1 MSAIQT
7 YFQDF
12 LTNIRL
18 PDSLKKAL
26 ISAHTELR
34 EQLKSDDLTKDL
46 LVESFLQGSYAIP
59 FTPPLLAVIRGR
71 SS

>member
-34 EQLKSDDLTKDL
+34 EQLKSDDITR
-46 LVESFLQGSYAIP
+46 AI
-59 FTPPLLAVIRGR
+59 
-71 SS
+71 SSHFWKITA

>member
-18 PDSLKKAL
+18 PDSVD
-26 ISAHTELR
+26 LR
-34 EQLKSDDLTKDL
+34 THRASRTTQ
-46 LVESFLQGSYAIP
+46 I
-59 FTPPLLAVIRGR
+59 
-71 SS
+71 

>member
-46 LVESFLQGSYAIP
+46 LVESFLTG
-59 FTPPLLAVIRGR
+59 
-71 SS
+71 